1 MAVPPSEFVGSAI
14 GGVIGTV
21 SVPGWSMGS
30 LALGPSSAP
39 NSVTS
44 ARGRVASGCVP
55 VSNMSVSSTS
65 SFAPSVSREWSSVDC
80 ASIEDTPSRMAPVGS
95 GTGAVSGS
103 ATWVGVLI
111 GGTDTL
117 LSAS

>member
-1 MAVPPSEFVGSAI
+1 M

-30 LALGPSSAP
+30 LALGPSPSP
-39 NSVTS
+39 NTLTS
-44 ARGRVASGCVP
+44 ARGRVASGKKP
-55 VSNMSVSSTS
+55 VSNISVSSAS
-65 SFAPSVSREWSSVDC
+65 SFVPSESPEWSSDGW
-80 ASIEDTPSRMAPVGS
+80 ASIEDTPSRITPLGS
-95 GTGAVSGS
+95 GTGAVSGT

-111 GGTDTL
+111 GGTDTF